1 MDPSTTFNNICD
13 LDGLKLWFYYLDI
26 IYKHKVVKTLEIFRS
41 KHPVTKNQPAPPSRA
56 PTPLKPPAPIKDVSL
71 NQLPTAPLSTSSGT
85 DLFAIP
91 KKNEDTIVLSK
102 TIRSWRTS
110 HDGTKV
116 NLKLNLLDMIFWNW
130 LLYWLYLN
138 DLTWGY
144 LPIYTISPLSSTQ
157 EFKITVRGI
166 KITKS
171 NGIRISKQNQGLL
184 KMSNYMLQTLMR
196 AIWYLIV

>member
-71 NQLPTAPLSTSSGT
+71 NQLPTAPLSTSSEE

-91 KKNEDTIVLSK
+91 KKNEDK
-102 TIRSWRTS
+102 MGPFKSWRRQP
-110 HDGTKV
+110 HDVTKV